1 MSTIMKKNL
10 FSLYLIS
17 IANLCFAQNNGPLI
31 TFAENY
37 DSIMALVKP
46 QYKWLGTEGQMV
58 YDDMKLKYCKPK
70 GFRQESSIECF
81 NDYPKLKSTFT
92 CMSHQIHSIDGQMIA
107 FLTFT
112 IFSKELQNEIN
123 ELFPQHA
130 TELVDKQHRWQMRGI
145 MTKYYGEGIGESWH
159 DSITVYSGAEA
170 RRKFNAD
177 SAFTFTLHLRPTDFY
192 KKDFKHVKV
201 LLIQRMG
208 RGYACICSFYTDKA
222 KNKFD
227 KYWRRIEKTLRY
239 KE

>member
-1 MSTIMKKNL
+1 MKKYLLL
-10 FSLYLIS
+10 FILFALSAIV
-17 IANLCFAQNNGPLI
+17 CFAQGKVPSSTHNHE
-31 TFAENY
+31 F
-37 DSIMALVKP
+37 DSLMALVKP
-46 QYKWLGTEGQMV
+46 KYKWMGTDGRMV
-58 YDDMKLKYCKPK
+58 ADDMKLKYRKPK
-70 GFRQESSIECF
+70 GFRHKPSIECF
-81 NDYPKLKSTFT
+81 NDHPKLKSTFT
-92 CMSHQIHSIDGQMIA
+92 CMSHQIHSDDGQMIV

-145 MTKYYGEGIGESWH
+145 ITKYYGEGIGESWR

-177 SAFTFTLHLRPTDFY
+177 SAFTFTLHLRPADYY

-208 RGYACICSFYTDKA
+208 RGYAYICSFYTDKA
-222 KNKFD
+222 KTKFD

-239 KE
+239 KD

>member
-1 MSTIMKKNL
+1 MKKTL
-10 FSLYLIS
+10 FSLYFIY

-46 QYKWLGTEGQMV
+46 HYKWLGTEGQMV
-58 YDDMKLKYCKPK
+58 ADDMKLKYRKPK
-70 GFRQESSIECF
+70 GFYQDGSSECF
-81 NDYPKLKSTFT
+81 DEYPKLWETFT
-92 CMSHQIHSIDGQMIA
+92 CMGPQLHSKDRQFIS
-107 FLTFT
+107 FLVFPRILTEEMQK
-112 IFSKELQNEIN
+112 SQSQV
-123 ELFPQHA
+123 FPQLA
-130 TELVDKQHRWQMRGI
+130 GDWVDKQHYQQMRAKI
-145 MTKYYGEGIGESWH
+145 RNYYGEGIGESWR

-177 SAFTFTLHLRPTDFY
+177 SAFTFTLHLRPADYY

-208 RGYACICSFYTDKA
+208 RGYAYICSFYTDKA
-222 KNKFD
+222 KTKFD

-239 KE
+239 KD

>member
-1 MSTIMKKNL
+1 MRKKIVIALLSL
-10 FSLYLIS
+10 FSMEIQ
-17 IANLCFAQNNGPLI
+17 AQNNGPLI
-31 TFAENY
+31 IFAENY

-46 QYKWLGTEGQMV
+46 HYKWLGTEGQMV
-58 YDDMKLKYCKPK
+58 ADDMKLKYRKPK
-70 GFRQESSIECF
+70 GFRHKPSIECF
-81 NDYPKLKSTFT
+81 NDHPKLKSTFT
-92 CMSHQIHSIDGQMIA
+92 CMSHQIHSDDGQMIV

-177 SAFTFTLHLRPTDFY
+177 SAFTFTLHLRPADYY

-208 RGYACICSFYTDKA
+208 RGYAYICSFYTDKA
-222 KNKFD
+222 ITKFD

-239 KE
+239 KD